1 MWRWP
6 FLMIALVGLTVLA
19 ACAGEE
25 EATPAPTTPG
35 AAGKPAWEQ
44 EWGRVLAAAKQE
56 GKVAVVSDVGPTVRE
71 ALTQPF
77 QKRYGIT
84 VEHLG
89 ISGGE
94 AAARLKTERAAG
106 QYLWDVMVHGT
117 TTMITD
123 LIPSGIAEPIKP
135 ALILPEVTDTKNW
148 RDGRLEF
155 ADKAG
160 VYDLVF
166 IGTPKVILAYN
177 KSLVDPKEL
186 KSYKDL
192 LAPKWKGKMAAI
204 DPRVAGPG
212 LATFTFFYMNQELG
226 ESFIR
231 ELAGQDLQLTRDHR
245 QIAESVAQ
253 GKVLLAVGTSES
265 QTTPLIEQGLPIG
278 MIQALK
284 EGGYITAGNGSVILI
299 NKAPHPNAAK
309 VYINWLLSN
318 EGQTAY
324 VGATGYLSRRLD
336 VPQEIV
342 AEHSRMQPGV
352 IYDTENYKEDVVKR
366 KDEVAQ
372 VLQKYFK

>member
-1 MWRWP
+1 MWRWT
-6 FLMIALVGLTVLA
+6 FLTIALVGLMALA

-44 EWGRVLAAAKQE
+44 EWGRGL
-56 GKVAVVSDVGPTVRE
+56 
-71 ALTQPF
+71 
-77 QKRYGIT
+77 
-84 VEHLG
+84 
-89 ISGGE
+89 

-106 QYLWDVMVHGT
+106 QYLWDVMVQGT

>member
-44 EWGRVLAAAKQE
+44 EWDRVLAAAKQE

-71 ALTQPF
+71 ALTEPF

-231 ELAGQDLQLTRDHR
+231 ELAGEDLQLTRDHR
-245 QIAESVAQ
+245 QITES
-253 GKVLLAVGTSES
+253 
-265 QTTPLIEQGLPIG
+265 
-278 MIQALK
+278 
-284 EGGYITAGNGSVILI
+284 
-299 NKAPHPNAAK
+299 
-309 VYINWLLSN
+309 
-318 EGQTAY
+318 
-324 VGATGYLSRRLD
+324 
-336 VPQEIV
+336 
-342 AEHSRMQPGV
+342 
-352 IYDTENYKEDVVKR
+352 
-366 KDEVAQ
+366 
-372 VLQKYFK
+372 